1 MRGGGGRGGAV
12 RVGETAEQRKR
23 APHETADEIVSAAS
37 SAIRSGTRSSSDRH
51 TNMRVALVVP
61 TPFAARA
68 RSRASPRASRR
79 PRAGAVFAASV
90 EPSGSS
96 SPAVSS
102 RRAALVAAG
111 VAAFA
116 LAPTP
121 ARAVAPPPTPDASNS
136 AYIRGLLAKSEANR
150 DVRAAEMANKNCL
163 RQSAMGIGDCAGLPE
178 DELKA
183 AMEES
188 ARRLETRR
196 ARDEAE
202 AAERAAQVE
211 AYEAE
216 QAATRAEPPADDPT
230 P

>member
-1 MRGGGGRGGAV
+1 M
-12 RVGETAEQRKR
+12 
-23 APHETADEIVSAAS
+23 
-37 SAIRSGTRSSSDRH
+37 
-51 TNMRVALVVP
+51 
-61 TPFAARA
+61 
-68 RSRASPRASRR
+68 
-79 PRAGAVFAASV
+79 
-90 EPSGSS
+90 
-96 SPAVSS
+96 
-102 RRAALVAAG
+102 
-111 VAAFA
+111 
-116 LAPTP
+116 
-121 ARAVAPPPTPDASNS
+121 
-136 AYIRGLLAKSEANR
+136 
-150 DVRAAEMANKNCL
+150 
-163 RQSAMGIGDCAGLPE
+163 PE

>member
-1 MRGGGGRGGAV
+1 MR
-12 RVGETAEQRKR
+12 
-23 APHETADEIVSAAS
+23 
-37 SAIRSGTRSSSDRH
+37 
-51 TNMRVALVVP
+51 
-61 TPFAARA
+61 AARD
-68 RSRASPRASRR
+68 
-79 PRAGAVFAASV
+79 G
-90 EPSGSS
+90 EQE
-96 SPAVSS
+96 
-102 RRAALVAAG
+102 L
-111 VAAFA
+111 
-116 LAPTP
+116 
-121 ARAVAPPPTPDASNS
+121 PPP
-136 AYIRGLLAKSEANR
+136 
-150 DVRAAEMANKNCL
+150 
-163 RQSAMGIGDCAGLPE
+163 SAMGIGDCAGLPE